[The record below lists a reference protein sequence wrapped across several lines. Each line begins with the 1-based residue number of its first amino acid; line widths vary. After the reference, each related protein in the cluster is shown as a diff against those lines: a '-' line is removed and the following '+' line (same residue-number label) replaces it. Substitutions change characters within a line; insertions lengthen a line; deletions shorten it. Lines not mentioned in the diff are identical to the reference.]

1 MLATLFGMS
10 MDFCWDM
17 GNIATGSISHML
29 LLILYVP
36 RMSGTILLYIGTCLL
51 DAFRVL

>member
-17 GNIATGSISHML
+17 GNIATGSISHIL
-29 LLILYVP
+29 LLIFVP
-36 RMSGTILLYIGTCLL
+36 RISGTILLYIGTCLL